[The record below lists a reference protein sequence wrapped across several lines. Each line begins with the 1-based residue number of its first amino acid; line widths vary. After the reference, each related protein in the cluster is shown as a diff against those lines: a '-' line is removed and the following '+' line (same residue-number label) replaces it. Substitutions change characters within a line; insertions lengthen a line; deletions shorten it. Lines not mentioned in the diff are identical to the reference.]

1 MAILYLVRHGQ
12 TEYNAN
18 KIVQGHCD
26 SPLTDLGIQQV
37 KDTAAKLKDIEF
49 SICYHSPLG
58 RTIRTSDLILEHH
71 DITKVAK
78 DDLKEIN
85 LGTLEGK
92 SFFDGKY
99 ATEFELFWRYPEKY
113 TAESNN
119 GESYDVLE
127 KRIYE
132 CCKEIAG
139 SHGKD
144 EAILIVSHG
153 AAIRS
158 FLNPL
163 INKSRNSFWSDP
175 DVSPASISIVQWNP
189 ESEPK
194 VISYA
199 GHDADTFKT
208 KNSN

>member
-1 MAILYLVRHGQ
+1 MSLLYLVRHGQ

-26 SPLTDLGIQQV
+26 SPLTDLGVKQV
-37 KDTAAKLKDIEF
+37 KETAAKLKDIEF

-58 RTIRTSDLILEHH
+58 RTVKTSELILEHR
-71 DITKVAK
+71 DITKIPK
-78 DDLKEIN
+78 DNLKEIN

-92 SFFDGKY
+92 NFFDVKY

-119 GESYDVLE
+119 GETYDALE

-139 SHGKD
+139 NHGKD
-144 EAILIVSHG
+144 ESILIVSHG

-163 INKSRNSFWSDP
+163 INKPRNSFWSEP
-175 DVSPASISIVQWNP
+175 DVSPASISIVEWNP
-189 ESEPK
+189 DSKPK
-194 VISYA
+194 LISYA
-199 GHDADTFKT
+199 GHAANTLT
-208 KNSN
+208 TNRN